1 MKDETMQKSSRSNF
15 ILHPSS
21 FILLLALATA
31 GCGLG
36 SVLGKAIPQNTAA
49 VYSGLSGQSAGIL
62 VWADSGIMIDWGT
75 IQIDLANSVQ
85 DKLTKSKADELK
97 GTTWPYPPASYVKYM
112 RDHPLLQ
119 SSPIT
124 EIAPKF
130 GVSRM
135 IYIEVQNF
143 RTRSS
148 SEVELFRGDATMSL
162 KIIEIDKSGATR
174 VAYSEDNIKAIYP
187 TFAPP
192 DGLPSLGDNKTY
204 LGTVDE
210 MSRQIVNRLITHESE
225 PERGGGGR

>member
-1 MKDETMQKSSRSNF
+1 MRHTL
-15 ILHPSS
+15 IG
-21 FILLLALATA
+21 LLLLWLAVTCT

-49 VYSGLSGQSAGIL
+49 TYGGLAGQSAGIM
-62 VWADSGIMIDWGT
+62 VWADRGIAIDWGS
-75 IQIDLANSVQ
+75 IQLDLANSIH
-85 DKLTKSKADELK
+85 DKLSKSKADELK

-112 RDHPLLQ
+112 RDHPGLE
-119 SSPIT
+119 SAPIS
-124 EIAPKF
+124 EVAPKF
-130 GVSRM
+130 GVGRM

-148 SEVELFRGDATMSL
+148 SEVELFRGEATMSL
-162 KIIEIDKSGATR
+162 KIIETDKSGAAK
-174 VAYSEDNIKAIYP
+174 VAYNEDNIKAVYP

-210 MSRQIVNRLITHESE
+210 MAKQIVNRLVTHESE
-225 PERGGGGR
+225 PEKGKG